1 MIQNSNTNYFTWLHG
16 KLKVERIGSMAL
28 KCKYSH
34 LRLGL
39 LDKGKGKKSALQ
51 PAKAKRPFSD
61 ALRFQVT
68 IA

>member
-1 MIQNSNTNYFTWLHG
+1 
-16 KLKVERIGSMAL
+16 MAL